1 MPFTDLHKYIK
12 ERKWDH
18 AMHKLSQDMKL
29 AAVPFY
35 YNGEESGS
43 TLPLHM
49 VLQYGGSEGR
59 VEALILLLIQAY
71 PKAVTILGYD
81 RIIERNE
88 LPLEIAK
95 RRKSSKRVITAIQET
110 QEKYK
115 GKTGKECLEK
125 RDSDFMDLSN
135 VMGVVNRS
143 SIVQKETNVKF
154 KF

>member
-35 YNGEESGS
+35 YSGEESGS

-110 QEKYK
+110 QEKYM
-115 GKTGKECLEK
+115 GKTGKECLEE
-125 RDSDFMDLSN
+125 RDSDFMDLSD

-143 SIVQKETNVKF
+143 SIVHKENNVKF

>member
-35 YNGEESGS
+35 YNGEESGL

-49 VLQYGGSEGR
+49 ALLYGGSEGR

-71 PKAVTILGYD
+71 PKAVTIPGFD
-81 RIIERNE
+81 RIIERKE

-135 VMGVVNRS
+135 VMDVVNRS
-143 SIVQKETNVKF
+143 SIEQKEKSVKF